1 MKLINKNWSLLDE
14 QLAESGLEM
23 SIDPTI
29 IFGAANVL
37 GSIFGSASQSDAAAR
52 QEAAAKEQEERQYK
66 YDTQKY
72 EMNKDRLI
80 RDREFTIEGIEIGQ
94 RNEKTLADLKD
105 NVALDVYE
113 QQLNER
119 SLRIRQA
126 TKQYARSSQIY
137 GYNKT
142 FNDYAARTAR
152 RGEQLRF
159 NEQLKTAAFD
169 NQDLII
175 QSLQE
180 RGAVQ
185 ARGQGGNSTARLAS
199 NAIGALGRNQ
209 AIIQEEIL
217 GGKRARDQG
226 LRTVDAKKLGADIQ
240 AFSNLMMPIE
250 DPLMPVVPRA
260 TPLSEVQLPRELEK
274 FDFGPKPF
282 KGVVATGGAQAAW
295 MNGLANAL
303 PSIAGMFQ
311 NTSPPISYNNP
322 NVSNNSSGGGFY
334 RSNFFGDLQF

>member
-1 MKLINKNWSLLDE
+1 MKLINKNWNLLDE

-23 SIDPTI
+23 T
-29 IFGAANVL
+29 VL
-37 GSIFGSASQSDAAAR
+37 GAILGIGSSLIGANASANAAR
-52 QEAAAKEQEERQYK
+52 KQEQAEKQRAKQQYQ
-66 YDTQKY
+66 YDKQKY
-72 EMNKDRLI
+72 RFNKERLKT
-80 RDREFTIEGIEIGQ
+80 DREFTIEGIEIAQ

>member
-1 MKLINKNWSLLDE
+1 MAFPVGAVIGAVAGIGS
-14 QLAESGLEM
+14 
-23 SIDPTI
+23 SIL
-29 IFGAANVL
+29 GASSSANA
-37 GSIFGSASQSDAAAR
+37 ASK
-52 QEAAAKEQEERQYK
+52 QERAAKKQAEKQYK
-66 YDTQKY
+66 YDKKKY
-72 EMNKDRLI
+72 SNNKKRLEA
-80 RDREFTIEGIEIGQ
+80 DREFTIEGIEIAQ

-126 TKQYARSSQIY
+126 TKQYARSKDLY
-137 GYNKT
+137 GQQKT
-142 FNDYAARTAR
+142 FNDFAARTAR

-250 DPLMPVVPRA
+250 DPLMPIVPRA